1 LIALTAVATR
11 LGLSVLLAAT
21 AFGEPGVNLAAFPLS
36 AVRLYFAAVEVLAV
50 IDVCGSDGST
60 SRAFAT
66 AVLVWLVAFHSTLSR
81 N

>member
-1 LIALTAVATR
+1 
-11 LGLSVLLAAT
+11 LAPT
-21 AFGEPGVNLAAFPLS
+21 AFGEPGVNLPTSPLS
-36 AVRLYFAAVEVLAV
+36 AVRLCFAAVEVLASIV
-50 IDVCGSDGST
+50 VCGSDGST